1 MVKVK
6 VCGITNQRDAEA
18 AAVYGADAIGFIFA
32 PSPRRLAPQTA
43 KKIVKALGP
52 FISTVGVFVNEK
64 PAEILA
70 IAEEVGLT
78 AVQLH
83 GDESAA
89 VLKKLKDLRVI
100 KAFRV
105 AKAVDLYATR
115 GYTPDAFLFD
125 AKVEGLYG
133 GTGKSF
139 DWKILKNFDGKA
151 PFILSGGLTPANVR
165 EAVSVAR
172 PYGVDVSSGVERQPG
187 MKDAD
192 LIKEFIKNAKQV

>member
-6 VCGITNQRDAEA
+6 ICGITNQRDAEA

-32 PSPRRLAPQTA
+32 PSPRRLAPQLA

-52 FISTVGVFVNEK
+52 FISSVGVFVNEK

-83 GDESAA
+83 GDESPAL
-89 VLKKLKDLRVI
+89 LKKLAGIRVI

-105 AKAVDLYATR
+105 AKSSDLYAIR
-115 GYTPDAFLFD
+115 GYAPDAILFD
-125 AKVEGLYG
+125 TKVEGLYG
-133 GTGKSF
+133 GTGKRF
-139 DWKILKNFDGKA
+139 DWKILKGFDGKA
-151 PFILSGGLTPANVR
+151 PFIISGGLTPLNVR
-165 EAVSVAR
+165 ETVETAR

-187 MKDAD
+187 TKDAD

>member
-18 AAVYGADAIGFIFA
+18 AAVYGADALGFVFA
-32 PSPRRLAPQTA
+32 PSPRRLAPQLA

-52 FISTVGVFVNEK
+52 FISSVGVFVNEK
-64 PAEILA
+64 PSEIMA
-70 IAEEVGLT
+70 IVEEVGLT

-89 VLKKLKDLRVI
+89 SLKKISGVRVI

-105 AKAVDLYATR
+105 AKTVDLYEVR
-115 GYTPDAFLFD
+115 GYSPDAFLFD
-125 AKVEGLYG
+125 AKVEGAYG
-133 GTGKSF
+133 GTGNSF
-139 DWKILKNFDGKA
+139 DWKIMKNFDGKA
-151 PFILSGGLTPANVR
+151 PFILSGGLNPSNVR
-165 EAVSVAR
+165 EAIAVAR
-172 PYGVDVSSGVERQPG
+172 PYAVDVSSGVERQPG
-187 MKDAD
+187 TKDAD